1 MLLWFNLKWEN
12 IIIRRSNAKTSPQTG
27 CFRLVSDNYDKAGTS
42 DGVKKE
48 LDEKLLARNISNYKN
63 EGGRKNPTTMNGWN
77 IEDEDCLFYNNAGTK
92 TLFLLHDSG
101 IDDPQRIMVF
111 GLEKALDGLV
121 QIVKWAIRGSV
132 KKLTALFKPTSL
144 MPL

>member
-1 MLLWFNLKWEN
+1 MKQGKYHHTKKF
-12 IIIRRSNAKTSPQTG
+12 NAKTRLQTG
-27 CFRLVSDNYDKAGTS
+27 YFRYVSDKYDKAGTS

-101 IDDPQRIMVF
+101 IDDPQKIMVF

-144 MPL
+144 TPL

>member
-1 MLLWFNLKWEN
+1 MKQGKYHHTKKF
-12 IIIRRSNAKTSPQTG
+12 NAKTSLQTG
-27 CFRLVSDNYDKAGTS
+27 YFRYVSDKYDKAGTS

-63 EGGRKNPTTMNGWN
+63 EGGRKNPTTMTGWN
-77 IEDEDCLFYNNAGTK
+77 IEDEDYLFYNNAGTK

-111 GLEKALDGLV
+111 GLEKALDWLG

-132 KKLTALFKPTSL
+132 KKWTALSKPTSL